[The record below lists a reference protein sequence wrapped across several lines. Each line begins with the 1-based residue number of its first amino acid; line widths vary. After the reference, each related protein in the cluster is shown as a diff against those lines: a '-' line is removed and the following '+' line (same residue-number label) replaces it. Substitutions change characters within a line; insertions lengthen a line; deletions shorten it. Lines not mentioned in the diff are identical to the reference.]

1 MLLKLWERFRGC
13 DHWISTEAIIES
25 SQMEDHVFT
34 YRGGRAPAQTCHQ
47 YGSRDRLVWVDMQGN
62 RHTGDCEI
70 PDHSPLYQ
78 LIEHEKVAIR
88 YNPDNPDEYY
98 FPELT
103 KAQLHHNLAQVGI
116 SVLFVAVVLSLWLA
130 FTHVFN

>member
-1 MLLKLWERFRGC
+1 MLLKLWERFRGY

-25 SQMEDHVFT
+25 SQMEEHVYT
-34 YRGGRAPAQTCHQ
+34 YRGLTSHV
-47 YGSRDRLVWVDMQGN
+47 YGSRDRLVWADMQGN

-70 PDHSPLYQ
+70 PDDSPLSQ

-98 FPELT
+98 FPELK

-116 SVLFVAVVLSLWLA
+116 TIIFLAVVLSLWLA